1 MARQDFIEHLKAL
14 GYAVEVLS
22 TDRIAF
28 PFVPR
33 VGTFRGQSITLGFV
47 VNEDFPA
54 NSPGGP
60 HIKPRLLPLKPDG
73 EHPGGRIHESTPFG
87 PEWEYWSRPFP
98 DWNKSQRTVAV
109 YMEHIDRLFD
119 Q

>member
-1 MARQDFIEHLKAL
+1 MARQDFIEQLKAL
-14 GYAVEVLS
+14 NYAVEVVAE
-22 TDRIAF
+22 DRIIF
-28 PFVPR
+28 PYAPR
-33 VGTFRGQSITLGFV
+33 VGKFRGKSIILGFV

-60 HIKPRLLPLKPDG
+60 HLKPRLLPLKSDG
-73 EHPGGRIHESTPFG
+73 EHPDGRIHDSPFG

-98 DWNKSQRTVAV
+98 DWNKSQRTVMV